1 MKKNN
6 YKFIIGVLALL
17 LLVSCTD
24 SFEDINTNDFELT
37 PEMGKAD
44 GIAVGGPITA
54 MQKIVVPIGTQ
65 ADGTDIVNEYQLAYN
80 LAGDVWSGYFGQN
93 NNWGGGS
100 NNTTYFLMED
110 WISRSYRSAYSDLLP
125 LWKEVKIESEK
136 ANTPEVFALAQII
149 KISAWHKAT
158 DMFGPI
164 PYKKAGEPILV
175 VPYDSQEDV
184 YKGFFEE
191 LESAIEI
198 IAEKAGQGARIL
210 PDFDAVYGGD
220 THKWIKYANSLML
233 RLAMR
238 VRYADP
244 QLAQTYAEKAVNHPV
259 GVMMN
264 KDDEA
269 KMSVGAGLV
278 FVNNIEFLAGQY
290 GECRMGS
297 SMFSYLAGYD
307 DPRLSTYF
315 KTSDSDY
322 AIEVSNQGKF
332 QAVPTGHTY
341 GHNEYFKS
349 YSMPNIEK
357 STPTYWMRASEIY
370 FLRAEGALLGW
381 SMNGQAEDLYKEGVK
396 TSFVENNIDASKSS
410 SYLSSEAKPIKYQD
424 PGFGFS
430 APAPT
435 EVTAAWEGSDET
447 KLEKIITQKWIAL
460 YPNGQE
466 AWSEWR
472 RTGYPKL
479 HKVRTNRSGGVVSTD
494 EGIRRMRY
502 PIASRQ
508 SEDEIENIEKAIL
521 LLGGEDNASTK
532 LWWDKKNHY

>member
-6 YKFIIGVLALL
+6 YKFIIGVIALI
-17 LLVSCTD
+17 LLVSCTN
-24 SFEDINTNDFELT
+24 SFEDINTNEFELT

-100 NNTTYFLMED
+100 NNTTYFLMEN
-110 WISRSYRSAYSDLLP
+110 WISRSYRSAYSDILP

-136 ANTPEVFALAQII
+136 ANTPEMFALAQII

-164 PYKKAGEPILV
+164 PYKNAGEPILV

-191 LESAIEI
+191 LESAIEVI
-198 IAEKAGQGARIL
+198 TDKVNQGARIL
-210 PDFDAVYGGD
+210 PDYDAVYGGNSQ
-220 THKWIKYANSLML
+220 KWVKYANSLML

-238 VRYADP
+238 VRYADS
-244 QLAQTYAEKAVNHPV
+244 QLAQTYAEKAVNHPI
-259 GVMMN
+259 GVMTD

-269 KMSVGAGLV
+269 KMSTGAGLV

-297 SMFSYLAGYD
+297 SMFSYLTGYN
-307 DPRLSTYF
+307 DPRLSKYF
-315 KTSDSDY
+315 KTSESSY
-322 AIEVSNQGKF
+322 AIEVPGQGKF

-341 GHNEYFKS
+341 SQNNDFKS
-349 YSMPNIEK
+349 FSMPNIEK

-370 FLRAEGALLGW
+370 FLRAEGALVGW
-381 SMNGQAEDLYKEGVK
+381 SMKGTAEELYKRGVEM
-396 TSFVENNIDASKSS
+396 SFTENGVDASNVEN
-410 SYLSSEAKPIKYQD
+410 YLISDAKPAEYNLTRYWINV
-424 PGFGFS
+424 S
-430 APAPT
+430 APSD
-435 EVTAAWEGSDET
+435 VTAKWEGSEEK

-479 HKVRTNRSGGVVSTD
+479 HKVRTNRSGGEVSSE

-502 PIASRQ
+502 PASSRSSQ
-508 SEDEIENIEKAIL
+508 DEIENIEKAIIF
-521 LLGGEDNASTK
+521 LGGEDKASTK
-532 LWWDKKNHY
+532 LWWDKKGQ